1 MSRDHRK
8 LRVFALAD
16 ELVPDVYSATQE
28 LPTEERFGLQA
39 QIRRAAVSAAVN
51 IVEGCARRTTRD
63 YLHFVSIALGS
74 ASETRYLLGL
84 SVRLGMLAPAA
95 LDDLEPRYGELV
107 RSLQRLIDSLDR
119 PARSP

>member
-1 MSRDHRK
+1 MSRDHRQ

-16 ELVPDVYSATQE
+16 ALVPDVYRATHE
-28 LPTEERFGLQA
+28 LPPAERFGLQS

-63 YLHFVSIALGS
+63 YLHFLAIALGS

-84 SVRLGMLAPAA
+84 AVRLTMLREGTNVE
-95 LDDLEPRYGELV
+95 LEPRYRELV
-107 RSLQRLIDSLDR
+107 RSLQKLIDALDR